1 METASL
7 RASGGDGYD
16 ASLDVCELQPSIAGV
31 PPLGDGTDNARITGY
46 AASGKAKA
54 RIVCQA
60 FIDGAGG
67 GVVLQPAPRSLG
79 SGAAVFFGVTEATR
93 PLWNQA
99 RLERR
104 EWFYLDNAYF
114 DVVRGRMLRAS
125 RNAVQASGREV
136 PDWGRWAAL
145 GIRIQPWRRQGRHV
159 LVVAQSSTHMRCVA
173 GQNAS
178 WWRDAVATLRC
189 HTDREIVVRG
199 WRSDKWALAATLG
212 QSLRDAWALVT
223 WSSAAA
229 NEALLAGVPVFAA
242 GPCAASPMAE
252 RDLTRIET
260 PVYPEDRATWA
271 AALAGRQWTLDE
283 MRGGQAWH
291 ALHA

>member
-1 METASL
+1 VSL
-7 RASGGDGYD
+7 RASDRDGYD
-16 ASLDVCELQPSIAGV
+16 ASLDASELRV
-31 PPLGDGTDNARITGY
+31 GDSVSALHPDGGDARIAAY
-46 AASGKAKA
+46 AGPGKAKA

-60 FIDGAGG
+60 FVDGAGG
-67 GVVLQPAPRSLG
+67 GRVHQPPPKSLG
-79 SGAAVFFGVTEATR
+79 PGGAVFFGVTEPTR

-99 RLERR
+99 RREGR

-125 RNAVQASGREV
+125 RNAVQASGWEA
-136 PDWGRWAAL
+136 PDWPRWAAL
-145 GIRIQPWRRQGRHV
+145 GIRIQPWRRQGQHV

-173 GQNAS
+173 GQGAS
-178 WWRDAVATLRC
+178 WWRGAVAMLKR

-199 WRSDKWALAATLG
+199 WRSDKRALAATLSE
-212 QSLRDAWALVT
+212 SLRDAWALVT

-260 PVYPEDRATWA
+260 PIYPDGRAAWA

-283 MRGGQAWH
+283 MRAGLAWH